1 MHLLCLSALEKR
13 YLERID
19 KLVLGEHAYRYGY
32 TTKIK
37 KRDMSLFEK
46 KYVVT
51 HTTLYTNYFLLKDK
65 DR

>member
-19 KLVLGEHAYRYGY
+19 KSVLGEHAYRYVY
-32 TTKIK
+32 TTTIK

-46 KYVVT
+46 
-51 HTTLYTNYFLLKDK
+51 NM
-65 DR
+65 